1 MVLLGAWAGL
11 RFGELAAL
19 RRRDLD
25 LDRAVV
31 HVRRAV
37 VVVGHRQEE
46 GTPKSA
52 AGKRGVAFHQSLVEP
67 LRQHLEEHAQPG
79 PDGLLFPGA
88 NGGWLRPSSFW
99 GIFDVARKAAGW
111 EGDFHDL
118 RHTGISAYS
127 KLPGVTVKELLRWSG
142 HSTLGVS
149 LRYPHVDEEDARDLV
164 QGMQVGDERV
174 VPMRQRRAK

>member
-1 MVLLGAWAGL
+1 
-11 RFGELAAL
+11 
-19 RRRDLD
+19 
-25 LDRAVV
+25 
-31 HVRRAV
+31 
-37 VVVGHRQEE
+37 
-46 GTPKSA
+46 
-52 AGKRGVAFHQSLVEP
+52 
-67 LRQHLEEHAQPG
+67 
-79 PDGLLFPGA
+79 LLFPGA

-164 QGMQVGDERV
+164 QGMQIGDERV
-174 VPMRQRRAK
+174 GSDASAAREMSPVLGAPVPPQGESLYLARDSVSPRSGHGPTVPYRRPRPVTQSTETGALTSEGAEAR